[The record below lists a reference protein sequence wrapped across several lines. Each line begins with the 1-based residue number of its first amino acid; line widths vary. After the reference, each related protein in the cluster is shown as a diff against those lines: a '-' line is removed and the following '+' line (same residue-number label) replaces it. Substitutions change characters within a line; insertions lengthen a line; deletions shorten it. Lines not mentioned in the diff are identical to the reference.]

1 MKYLK
6 YFAASLTGIKKGVL
20 PVWIGMNV
28 MIAAIAVF
36 AGYAGAID
44 PEKMPFSGIVAM
56 TFPVWWIAN
65 VACLVINLILCRR
78 LLPVPLAALIICIK
92 PFLDF
97 CPLIFRAPEITPE
110 ERLKVL

>member
-44 PEKMPFSGIVAM
+44 PEKMPFFVAGI
-56 TFPVWWIAN
+56 
-65 VACLVINLILCRR
+65 LEYKGKVIH
-78 LLPVPLAALIICIK
+78 IID
-92 PFLDF
+92 L
-97 CPLIFRAPEITPE
+97 RSV
-110 ERLKVL
+110 LKIETKE

>member
-56 TFPVWWIAN
+56 TFPV
-65 VACLVINLILCRR
+65 LSLIHISEPTRR
-78 LLPVPLAALIICIK
+78 P
-92 PFLDF
+92 
-97 CPLIFRAPEITPE
+97 
-110 ERLKVL
+110 

>member
-44 PEKMPFSGIVAM
+44 PEK
-56 TFPVWWIAN
+56 
-65 VACLVINLILCRR
+65 CL
-78 LLPVPLAALIICIK
+78 
-92 PFLDF
+92 
-97 CPLIFRAPEITPE
+97 FRA
-110 ERLKVL
+110 

>member
-78 LLPVPLAALIICIK
+78 NNTGGAA
-92 PFLDF
+92 
-97 CPLIFRAPEITPE
+97 
-110 ERLKVL
+110 ERIQGIVIQYAQL

>member
-78 LLPVPLAALIICIK
+78 LLPVPLDGPDNMHLNRFWISVRLIS
-92 PFLDF
+92 
-97 CPLIFRAPEITPE
+97 AH
-110 ERLKVL
+110 LK